1 MRFIKRVLVVL
12 LLLALSLDASGRKVV
27 NINFHKL
34 QIKEF
39 ITLASKLLNKNILV
53 TVPIKGE
60 VDFVTTAPVYK
71 DEVLSILISILETKG
86 YTLVEQNSI
95 LKVIRSAEAAKHNL
109 TVYSPKK
116 WINERNIMVTK
127 QIIVKEENIDVVAS
141 KVRHLISKTAK
152 LVTIKE
158 NNTMLLTDY
167 PNNIE
172 TVMKVI
178 KEIQKNS
185 QKVVEIVAIENANM
199 KTLNQQIGEIARE
212 LFNQKVANQ
221 SVKIL
226 QNSELNALVLIGLPE
241 NIKVLKAYIVRL
253 DKEQSNVHEK
263 IELITLKNSDVKAVQ
278 TTLTQIIS
286 KKKYVDADAK
296 PSVSISEEINS
307 VILIGPK
314 ESVEPLKT
322 IITQL
327 DKEKYQVYVRAKII
341 EVSDK
346 EADKLGMKYGL
357 NGGVGNSSG
366 LYTMALNFGG
376 PAVAALDST
385 ISSKITD
392 SVGSISKGL
401 ALGATIDFLH
411 TNGASKTVSEPS
423 ILCINNKE
431 SSIYVGKTQSFES
444 GQVSSGATGTTTS
457 YKREDIGLTLKVKPR
472 VASDDK
478 VTLEVEAEL
487 ENVTGNDANN
497 QPITTK
503 QNVKTS
509 IIANH
514 GESIVIGGLVKDFQS
529 NDESKV
535 PLLGDI
541 PLLGYAFR
549 HNSVTDDQ
557 DHLLV
562 VLTPYIVAS
571 SAKLSTLQEN
581 LGKLGQLQKE
591 YNKVV
596 FDRIMNGDR
605 TEERLATTTI
615 DDTQDDDPFAIITGD
630 DE

>member
-1 MRFIKRVLVVL
+1 
-12 LLLALSLDASGRKVV
+12 
-27 NINFHKL
+27 
-34 QIKEF
+34 
-39 ITLASKLLNKNILV
+39 
-53 TVPIKGE
+53 
-60 VDFVTTAPVYK
+60 
-71 DEVLSILISILETKG
+71 
-86 YTLVEQNSI
+86 
-95 LKVIRSAEAAKHNL
+95 
-109 TVYSPKK
+109 
-116 WINERNIMVTK
+116 
-127 QIIVKEENIDVVAS
+127 
-141 KVRHLISKTAK
+141 
-152 LVTIKE
+152 
-158 NNTMLLTDY
+158 
-167 PNNIE
+167 
-172 TVMKVI
+172 
-178 KEIQKNS
+178 
-185 QKVVEIVAIENANM
+185 
-199 KTLNQQIGEIARE
+199 
-212 LFNQKVANQ
+212 
-221 SVKIL
+221 
-226 QNSELNALVLIGLPE
+226 
-241 NIKVLKAYIVRL
+241 
-253 DKEQSNVHEK
+253 
-263 IELITLKNSDVKAVQ
+263 
-278 TTLTQIIS
+278 
-286 KKKYVDADAK
+286 
-296 PSVSISEEINS
+296 
-307 VILIGPK
+307 
-314 ESVEPLKT
+314 
-322 IITQL
+322 
-327 DKEKYQVYVRAKII
+327 
-341 EVSDK
+341 
-346 EADKLGMKYGL
+346 
-357 NGGVGNSSG
+357 
-366 LYTMALNFGG
+366 MALNFGG

-605 TEERLATTTI
+605 TEEERLATTTI